1 VPSQA
6 FCVYVEFNL
15 DDFVRRC
22 AGMSLRLITVH
33 IDGAGS
39 FGWPDRVKGL
49 AEPLEAKYRLYA
61 VSETGA
67 VVLLSVAMIRGHN
80 MSGGRALF
88 RSPTLGRRTRKS
100 SDTKGP
106 RVAFQ
111 TVRQRTGRRWDMD
124 VQRKATPFGTFKL
137 AVAGLTF
144 ANWSLLL
151 VLGSLLVF
159 AIVVAYFGWTS
170 AAGTDVPASGYLAMG
185 LGISFSLLIGV
196 GLMGLLFYSSRH
208 GYDVTR
214 A

>member
-1 VPSQA
+1 
-6 FCVYVEFNL
+6 
-15 DDFVRRC
+15 
-22 AGMSLRLITVH
+22 
-33 IDGAGS
+33 
-39 FGWPDRVKGL
+39 
-49 AEPLEAKYRLYA
+49 
-61 VSETGA
+61 
-67 VVLLSVAMIRGHN
+67 
-80 MSGGRALF
+80 
-88 RSPTLGRRTRKS
+88 
-100 SDTKGP
+100 
-106 RVAFQ
+106 
-111 TVRQRTGRRWDMD
+111 MD

-208 GYDVTR
+208 GYDDSPVLERIDASKDGPIAVASSVRELASPPETR
-214 A
+214 QD